1 MDDREEKSL
10 ILVCEVENWLFMG
23 RIQADAASSPTI
35 LVEKDASG
43 AKSFASMRT
52 LFQLKKWTG
61 QRRFVPLLSCDET
74 SYRAYEVFHVDAKP
88 PFALL
93 EHGRVLVKDNEVD
106 TAYAAALANEG
117 TMSADEVISFAADY
131 IAAALGEPVVL
142 AINREIPSNR
152 HVPME
157 LFVPGD
163 AIQTGEYLFAWANE
177 AQKERDE
184 AK

>member
-1 MDDREEKSL
+1 M
-10 ILVCEVENWLFMG
+10 ILVSEVESWLFMG
-23 RIQADAASSPTI
+23 RDQADAASSPTI
-35 LVEKDASG
+35 LVEKDATG

-74 SYRAYEVFHVDAKP
+74 GYRAYEVFHVDAKP

-93 EHGRVLVKDNEVD
+93 EHGRVLLKDNEVD
-106 TAYAAALANEG
+106 AAYAAALANEG
-117 TMSADEVISFAADY
+117 TMSADEVITFASDY
-131 IAAALGEPVVL
+131 IEAALGEPVVL
-142 AINREIPSNR
+142 AINREIPSHA

-177 AQKERDE
+177 AQKERNE